1 VNCGYECSVLK
12 LNTAALDY
20 DGGEWKIYELI
31 DGIKTELTI
40 DSADIS

>member
-12 LNTAALDY
+12 LNTAVLDY
-20 DGGEWKIYELI
+20 EGGELKIYELI